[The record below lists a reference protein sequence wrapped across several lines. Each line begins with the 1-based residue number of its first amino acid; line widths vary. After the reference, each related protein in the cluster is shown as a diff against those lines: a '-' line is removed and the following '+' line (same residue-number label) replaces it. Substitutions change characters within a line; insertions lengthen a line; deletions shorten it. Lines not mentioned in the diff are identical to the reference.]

1 MLQKVNLILP
11 FVVCYNISYL
21 HFSLSRF
28 VSSVP
33 FFGSVFLR
41 VRLCGW
47 IYTYISLLLGARLV
61 APAVGAAY
69 FMKCPNI
76 ALQAAQM
83 GIIRYIPIYPYIC
96 PNMGKIGSLS

>member
-28 VSSVP
+28 VSS
-33 FFGSVFLR
+33 
-41 VRLCGW
+41 

>member
-33 FFGSVFLR
+33 FFGSVLY
-41 VRLCGW
+41 LCSW
-47 IYTYISLLLGARLV
+47 VLVWSLLLWVLHT
-61 APAVGAAY
+61 
-69 FMKCPNI
+69 
-76 ALQAAQM
+76 L
-83 GIIRYIPIYPYIC
+83 
-96 PNMGKIGSLS
+96 